1 MTCYVCMEECNE
13 KSPCECG
20 AHVHQECLEN
30 IKKQDCTICKK
41 ELDIYI
47 ECEDPDPCE
56 DPCDP
61 CEDESACVIVIFV
74 TCIFVFYVLS
84 GWIGKSLLLM
94 FQPVDNF
101 LAFWTAEHIVCSFS
115 VMIIISVLTKLI
127 SFVQYI

>member
-20 AHVHQECLEN
+20 THVHQECLEN

-74 TCIFVFYVLS
+74 MCIFVFYVLS
-84 GWIGKSLLLM
+84 GWIGKSL
-94 FQPVDNF
+94 
-101 LAFWTAEHIVCSFS
+101 
-115 VMIIISVLTKLI
+115 
-127 SFVQYI
+127 

>member
-1 MTCYVCMEECNE
+1 MEECNE

-20 AHVHQECLEN
+20 ACVHKECLEN

-47 ECEDPDPCE
+47 DCEDPDPC
-56 DPCDP
+56 DDTCDDP
-61 CEDESACVIVIFV
+61 CEETCDFDTACAIFIFIMC
-74 TCIFVFYVLS
+74 TFVFYVLS
-84 GWIGKSLLLM
+84 GWIGKSILLM

-101 LAFWTAEHIVCSFS
+101 LAFWTAEHIACSFS